1 MKRISPIRAR
11 GAEAPALLELKT
23 SLQETKSAL
32 SHAYTA
38 FDYTSDPEL
47 TEACIYEIR
56 SLQARMNYLVRQ
68 IKELEL
74 CRMGL
79 MLWLLAGIAAVLTV
93 RAAAAR
99 EGFLR
104 AAVNALLGLAALFL
118 VNASAGYTG
127 VSLGFNLFN
136 GLVAGVLGI
145 PGVALLVLVQWAL
158 T

>member
-1 MKRISPIRAR
+1 MGRWGSVGCRGGVR
-11 GAEAPALLELKT
+11 GAAARVGAP
-23 SLQETKSAL
+23 
-32 SHAYTA
+32 
-38 FDYTSDPEL
+38 P
-47 TEACIYEIR
+47 
-56 SLQARMNYLVRQ
+56 
-68 IKELEL
+68 
-74 CRMGL
+74 
-79 MLWLLAGIAAVLTV
+79 
-93 RAAAAR
+93 AR

>member
-1 MKRISPIRAR
+1 
-11 GAEAPALLELKT
+11 
-23 SLQETKSAL
+23 
-32 SHAYTA
+32 
-38 FDYTSDPEL
+38 
-47 TEACIYEIR
+47 
-56 SLQARMNYLVRQ
+56 
-68 IKELEL
+68 
-74 CRMGL
+74 MGL

-93 RAAAAR
+93 RAPPAR

-104 AAVNALLGLAALFL
+104 AAVNARLGLAALFL

>member
-1 MKRISPIRAR
+1 
-11 GAEAPALLELKT
+11 
-23 SLQETKSAL
+23 
-32 SHAYTA
+32 
-38 FDYTSDPEL
+38 
-47 TEACIYEIR
+47 
-56 SLQARMNYLVRQ
+56 
-68 IKELEL
+68 
-74 CRMGL
+74 MGL
-79 MLWLLAGIAAVLTV
+79 MLWLLAGSGAVVPV
-93 RAAAAR
+93 RPAAAR

>member
-1 MKRISPIRAR
+1 MRGPRRGRA
-11 GAEAPALLELKT
+11 GGEG
-23 SLQETKSAL
+23 
-32 SHAYTA
+32 
-38 FDYTSDPEL
+38 
-47 TEACIYEIR
+47 
-56 SLQARMNYLVRQ
+56 
-68 IKELEL
+68 
-74 CRMGL
+74 RMGL

-99 EGFLR
+99 AGFLR

>member
-1 MKRISPIRAR
+1 MRGHRRGRA
-11 GAEAPALLELKT
+11 GGEG
-23 SLQETKSAL
+23 
-32 SHAYTA
+32 
-38 FDYTSDPEL
+38 
-47 TEACIYEIR
+47 
-56 SLQARMNYLVRQ
+56 
-68 IKELEL
+68 
-74 CRMGL
+74 RMGL
-79 MLWLLAGIAAVLTV
+79 MLWRLAGIAAVLTV

-127 VSLGFNLFN
+127 VSLGFSLFN